1 MQAGFQNMKS
11 RKMSRYPAWSEYAAM
26 TGINVTGPTVRTVR
40 LGGGVWELPPSGRC
54 REEAVT
60 PNLSQPSLL
69 SHQSESLSSP
79 P

>member
-26 TGINVTGPTVRTVR
+26 TGVNVMGPAVHTVR
-40 LGGGVWELPPSGRC
+40 LGGDVWELPPSGRC
-54 REEAVT
+54 REEAGP
-60 PNLSQPSLL
+60 PNPSQPSLL
-69 SHQSESLSSP
+69 SHQSKSLSSP